1 MADVLTPDQR
11 HLNMTRIRS
20 KDTGIERLVRRILH
34 ADGFRFR
41 LNVKDLPGKPDIVLP
56 KYRTVVFINGCFW
69 HGHQGCRYFVIPKT
83 KTEFWVNKIDGK
95 IRRDDENYH
104 RLEMEGWNVI
114 IVWECALKKNK
125 FVETVSQLE
134 SAIRENGLVP
144 KGTKPIRL
152 SI

>member
-83 KTEFWVNKIDGK
+83 NTEFWVNKIDGN

>member
-41 LNVKDLPGKPDIVLP
+41 LNVKNLPGKPDIVLP

-83 KTEFWVNKIDGK
+83 NTEFWVNKIDGN